1 MNSSDFDYMRKALE
15 VLMETKIIDKY
26 KSIRSDVGRQIN
38 IIIETIDQYY
48 SKVYEK
54 LLRKVLIIYI
64 FYKKGKK
71 LIAK

>member
-48 SKVYEK
+48 NMVYEK

-64 FYKKGKK
+64 F
-71 LIAK
+71 

>member
-15 VLMETKIIDKY
+15 VLMETTIIDKY
-26 KSIRSDVGRQIN
+26 KSIRSDVGSQIN

-48 SKVYEK
+48 NMVDEK

-64 FYKKGKK
+64 F
-71 LIAK
+71 

>member
-15 VLMETKIIDKY
+15 VLMETTIIDKY
-26 KSIRSDVGRQIN
+26 KSIRSDVGSQIN

-48 SKVYEK
+48 NMVYEK

-64 FYKKGKK
+64 F
-71 LIAK
+71 